1 MSSDSN
7 LQVLVLAA
15 GAATRFG
22 SPKQL
27 ARIGGV
33 MMLQKAVSQAA
44 EVAGHA
50 VTVVLGAH
58 AERIVPLMRQSPAT
72 VEINRHWQEGLA
84 SSLRLGISRLP
95 PGCEGVLVTLADQV
109 AVTAFDLRRLVSA
122 WRRQPEWLIAA
133 SYDGHTGVPA
143 VFPAWCFRRPGSVA
157 RRCRRSRSAGPS
169 CRPLPAGAHAQ
180 CRRGHRH
187 TGGPAQPGDWGETR
201 GLKRPRPLAPASR
214 APRCRQPPAVP

>member
-1 MSSDSN
+1 MNSDSN
-7 LQVLVLAA
+7 LHILVLAA
-15 GAATRFG
+15 GAASRFG

-33 MMLQKAVSQAA
+33 MMLQKAVSQAT

-58 AERIVPLMRQSPAT
+58 AERISPMLRHSPAT

-95 PGCEGVLVTLADQV
+95 AGAEGVLVTLADQV

-122 WRRQPEWLIAA
+122 WRRQPDWMIAA
-133 SYDGHTGVPA
+133 SYAGHTGVPA
-143 VFPAWCFRRPGSVA
+143 IFPGWSFSDLASLRGD
-157 RRCRRSRSAGPS
+157 
-169 CRPLPAGAHAQ
+169 AGARLVLSRYAER
-180 CRRGHRH
+180 CLRLPMPNASIDID
-187 TGGPAQPGDWGETR
+187 TPEDLLTLETDVTKGGT
-201 GLKRPRPLAPASR
+201 
-214 APRCRQPPAVP
+214 V